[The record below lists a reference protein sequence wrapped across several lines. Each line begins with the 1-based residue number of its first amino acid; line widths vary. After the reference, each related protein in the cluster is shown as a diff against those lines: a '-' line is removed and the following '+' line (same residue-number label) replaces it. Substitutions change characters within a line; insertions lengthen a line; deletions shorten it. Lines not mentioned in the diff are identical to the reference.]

1 MNIRSIL
8 ALAPVVPVLTIEH
21 IDHAVPLARAL
32 SAGGLRVL
40 EVTLRT
46 SAALPAIEAMRK
58 AVPDAVVGVGTLARP
73 GDFVTAG
80 NAGAQ
85 FGVSPGSPPK
95 WLRPRVRLR
104 SPCCPGS

>member
-8 ALAPVVPVLTIEH
+8 ALAPVIPVLTIEH
-21 IDHAVPLARAL
+21 IDHAVPLGRAL

-46 SAALPAIEAMRK
+46 PACLPAIEAMRK
-58 AVPDAVVGVGTLARP
+58 AVPDAIVGVGTLTRP
-73 GDFVTAG
+73 RDFVDAS

-85 FGVSPGSPPK
+85 FGVSPGLTAE
-95 WLRPRVRLR
+95 LRQRLPRCRFR
-104 SPCCPGS
+104 CCRAS